1 MIKNKRL
8 KIAIIALLTATI
20 IVCLSISSYFYVTNT
35 LHEEDVKAAK
45 VLRTHTK
52 SYKTFMSY
60 NKQLKNQK
68 YITISQLKHL
78 VVLHDNLIDDS
89 QFSVKLFGNSKADN
103 ARDARNA
110 HEQDVANKIIN
121 SYENSHVVDDQD
133 GHEYMVQ
140 IGFDGF
146 GVNRGYH
153 FTPIFNGKAAQINKD
168 WIKDHK

>member
-1 MIKNKRL
+1 MIKNQRL
-8 KIAIIALLTATI
+8 KVVIISLLTATI
-20 IVCLSISSYFYVTNT
+20 IACLSIIGCLHITNT
-35 LHEEDVKAAK
+35 LHEEDIKAAK

-52 SYKTFMSY
+52 PYKTFMSY

-68 YITISQLKHL
+68 YITINQLKHL

-103 ARDARNA
+103 VRDARNA
-110 HEQDVANKIIN
+110 HEQDVVNKIIN

-140 IGFDGF
+140 ISFDGF
-146 GVNRGYH
+146 GANCGYH
-153 FTPIFNGKAAQINKD
+153 FIPIFNGKIAQVNKD